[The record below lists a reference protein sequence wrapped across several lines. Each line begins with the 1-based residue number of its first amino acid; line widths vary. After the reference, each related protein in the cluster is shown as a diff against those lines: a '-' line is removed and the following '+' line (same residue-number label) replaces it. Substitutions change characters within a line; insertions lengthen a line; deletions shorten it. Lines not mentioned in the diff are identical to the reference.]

1 MESVYFY
8 EEDAGKEINKILRQ
22 EFKKTPCVIKDCAL
36 FGSSNKGY
44 FLYVRSRSEAIDRI
58 EKRLEEFGITKIIG
72 EEKKAV
78 CRAII
83 ADEIELAALGF
94 RTMFK
99 KGRLSEN
106 ELNQKAPL
114 PLPY

>member
-8 EEDAGKEINKILRQ
+8 EEDVGKEINKIVQQ
-22 EFKKTPCVIKDCAL
+22 EFKKIPCVIKDCL
-36 FGSSNKGY
+36 LLGSSNKGY
-44 FLYVRSRSEAIDRI
+44 LLYVRSRSEAIDRV
-58 EKRLEEFGITKIIG
+58 EKYLEEFGIAKIIG

-83 ADEIELAALGF
+83 ADEIELASLGF

-99 KGRLSEN
+99 EGRLSEI
-106 ELNQKAPL
+106 
-114 PLPY
+114 

>member
-8 EEDAGKEINKILRQ
+8 EENVGKEINKIVQQ
-22 EFKKTPCVIKDCAL
+22 EFKKIPCVIKDCL
-36 FGSSNKGY
+36 LLGSSNKG
-44 FLYVRSRSEAIDRI
+44 FLLYVRSRSEAIDRV
-58 EKRLEEFGITKIIG
+58 EKCLEDFGIAKIIG

-83 ADEIELAALGF
+83 TDEIELASLGF

-99 KGRLSEN
+99 EGRLLET
-106 ELNQKAPL
+106 
-114 PLPY
+114 

>member
-8 EEDAGKEINKILRQ
+8 EEDIGKEINEIVQQ
-22 EFKKTPCVIKDCAL
+22 EFKKIPCVIKDCML
-36 FGSSNKGY
+36 LGSSNKGY
-44 FLYVRSRSEAIDRI
+44 LLYVRSRSEAIDRM
-58 EKRLEEFGITKIIG
+58 EKFLEEFGIAKIIG
-72 EEKKAV
+72 EEKKSI

-99 KGRLSEN
+99 EGRLLET
-106 ELNQKAPL
+106 
-114 PLPY
+114 